1 MIDAQEESH
10 NSALFSSHNKA
21 PPSPGIKSVVPPERS
36 TRLDSNSHTQGKD
49 LFGPGRTSSCH
60 ETCHD
65 SPYSISCRADL
76 LVRLPKIPVPLPGQP
91 RIRHKMQLAN
101 LWQGSCF
108 LPFHTIFI

>member
-1 MIDAQEESH
+1 MLRRHCLEISPPVVESH

-36 TRLDSNSHTQGKD
+36 TRLDSNSYTQGKRSFRAIP
-49 LFGPGRTSSCH
+49 LRRTSSCH

-76 LVRLPKIPVPLPGQP
+76 LVRLPKMPVPL
-91 RIRHKMQLAN
+91 RSTCKSMAALV
-101 LWQGSCF
+101 LQGN
-108 LPFHTIFI
+108 